1 MSRRRT
7 EVSDSRTA
15 ALTGRVAVR
24 RRVVRVV
31 NFIFAVAVW
40 ELRFGWLLMVMVV
53 VGDGYLR

>member
-1 MSRRRT
+1 M
-7 EVSDSRTA
+7 SDSRTA